1 LTITV
6 FQAFTFYA
14 SEDKLVNR
22 GHYAGEKIGVE
33 AINRYVIV
41 LYIFYT
47 YGLVVT
53 NKYYADRLVLERL

>member
-1 LTITV
+1 MSTLTITV

-33 AINRYVIV
+33 AINRYVISIIN
-41 LYIFYT
+41 LTPI
-47 YGLVVT
+47 GWL
-53 NKYYADRLVLERL
+53 

>member
-1 LTITV
+1 MSTLTITV

-41 LYIFYT
+41 SY
-47 YGLVVT
+47 
-53 NKYYADRLVLERL
+53 KYMLFLWAGCDE